1 MEIKSAA
8 HYAPESL
15 SAMKDFFLKSPI
27 FTQAIVL
34 LILPKIQNKH
44 NQTRILRESK
54 TQK

>member
-15 SAMKDFFLKSPI
+15 SAKKNFLKSPI

-34 LILPKIQNKH
+34 LIIPKILNKH
-44 NQTRILRESK
+44 NQTQILRESK